1 MIHKAKTQGW
11 TPDACAPIL
20 EGNNGNG
27 LRRQIAAKACG
38 VRVMK
43 ITRLSVY
50 HVDLPLEHP
59 YWLSG
64 GRLKVDVL
72 DATLLKMETDSGIT
86 GWGEG
91 TPWGHTYVPA
101 HGPGIRAGI
110 ETMAPFILGQNP
122 RRILDVERAMDMA
135 LPGHLYAKSPIDMA
149 CWDIAGQAADVPIA
163 DLMGGGSR
171 TPRAIASSVGAKTV
185 EDTRT
190 VIDRYR
196 QRGYV
201 AHSVKI
207 GGDVARDIA
216 RIRDVESIRRE
227 GEIVLYDV
235 NRGWTRQQALRV
247 MSATQDLGVMFEQP
261 CETLDD
267 IAAISGRHAA
277 PVSVDESL
285 VTLQDATRIA
295 RDGLAEV
302 FGIKLN
308 RVGGLTKA
316 ARMRDIALAHGID
329 MFVMATG
336 GSVLADTEALHL
348 AATVPDANCHAV
360 WACQDM
366 ITAEIAGGRGPRN
379 TDGHLCLPEAPG
391 LGVHPDEAALGKP
404 VAIYK

>member
-1 MIHKAKTQGW
+1 
-11 TPDACAPIL
+11 
-20 EGNNGNG
+20 
-27 LRRQIAAKACG
+27 
-38 VRVMK
+38 MK
-43 ITRLSVY
+43 ITQITVY
-50 HVDLPLEHP
+50 RADLPLEHP

-64 GRLKVDVL
+64 GRLKFEVL
-72 DATLLKMETDSGIT
+72 DATLVKIDTDVGIT

-110 ETMAPFILGQNP
+110 ETMAAFVIGLDP
-122 RRILDVERAMDMA
+122 RRVMDVERAMDLA
-135 LPGHLYAKSPIDMA
+135 LPGHLYAKGPIDMA
-149 CWDIAGQAADVPIA
+149 CWDIAGQAAGLPIA

-171 TPRAIASSVGAKTV
+171 TPRPIASSVGAKTA
-185 EDTRT
+185 EETRA
-190 VIDRYR
+190 VIKRYR

-207 GGDVARDIA
+207 GGDVERDIA
-216 RIRDVESIRRE
+216 RIRDVESFRKP

-247 MSATQDLGVMFEQP
+247 MSACEDLNVTFEQP
-261 CETLDD
+261 GETLDD
-267 IAAISGRHAA
+267 IAAIRGRHAS

-285 VTLQDATRIA
+285 VTLQDAARIA

-316 ARMRDIALAHGID
+316 ARLRDIALAHGID

-348 AATVPDANCHAV
+348 AATIPDDNCHAV

-366 ITAEIAGGRGPRN
+366 LTVDIASGRGPRN
-379 TDGHLCLPEAPG
+379 TDGHLHLPEAPG
-391 LGVHPDEAALGKP
+391 LGVHPDEDALGDP
-404 VAIYK
+404 VAVYA

>member
-1 MIHKAKTQGW
+1 
-11 TPDACAPIL
+11 
-20 EGNNGNG
+20 
-27 LRRQIAAKACG
+27 
-38 VRVMK
+38 MK
-43 ITRLSVY
+43 ITRISVY
-50 HVDLPLEHP
+50 QVDLPLEHP

-64 GRLKVDVL
+64 GRLKFECL
-72 DATLLKMETDSGIT
+72 DATFVKIETDAGIT

-110 ETMAPFILGQNP
+110 ETMASFVLGLDP
-122 RRILDVERAMDMA
+122 RRVLDVERAMDLA

-149 CWDIAGQAADVPIA
+149 CWDIAGKAAGLPIA

-171 TPRAIASSVGAKTV
+171 TPRPIASSVGAKTV
-185 EDTRT
+185 EETRE
-190 VIDRYR
+190 VIQRYR
-196 QRGYV
+196 DRGYV

-207 GGDVARDIA
+207 GGDVERDVA
-216 RIRDVESIRRE
+216 RIRDVEAFRLP
-227 GEIVLYDV
+227 GEVVLYDV

-247 MSATQDLGVMFEQP
+247 MQVTEDLKVMFEQP
-261 CETLDD
+261 GETLDD
-267 IAAISGRHAA
+267 IAAIRPLHSA

-285 VTLQDATRIA
+285 VTLQDAARIA

-316 ARMRDIALAHGID
+316 ARMRDVALAHGID

-336 GSVLADTEALHL
+336 GSVLADTEALHM
-348 AATVPDANCHAV
+348 AATIPDINCHAV

-366 ITAEIAGGRGPRN
+366 LTLDIAGGRGPRN
-379 TDGHLCLPEAPG
+379 KAGHLHLPEEPG
-391 LGVHPDEAALGKP
+391 LGVEPNEDQLGHP
-404 VAIYK
+404 VAVYQ

>member
-1 MIHKAKTQGW
+1 
-11 TPDACAPIL
+11 
-20 EGNNGNG
+20 
-27 LRRQIAAKACG
+27 
-38 VRVMK
+38 MK
-43 ITRLSVY
+43 IKRITVF

-64 GRLKVDVL
+64 GRLKFEVL
-72 DATLLKMETDSGIT
+72 DATLVKIETDEGLT

-110 ETMAPFILGQNP
+110 ETMAPFVLGLDP
-122 RRILDVERAMDMA
+122 RRVLDVERAMDLA

-149 CWDIAGQAADVPIA
+149 CWDIAGQAAGLPIA

-171 TPRAIASSVGAKTV
+171 TPRPIASSVGAKTV
-185 EDTRT
+185 EETRE
-190 VIDRYR
+190 VMDRYR
-196 QRGYV
+196 TRGYV

-207 GGDVARDIA
+207 GGDVDRDIT
-216 RIRDVESIRRE
+216 RIRDVEATRPN
-227 GEIVLYDV
+227 GEIILYDV
-235 NRGWTRQQALRV
+235 NRGWTRSQALQV
-247 MSATQDLGVMFEQP
+247 MSACEDLNVTFEQP

-267 IAAISGRHAA
+267 IAAIAGKHAA

-285 VTLQDATRIA
+285 VTLQDAARIA

-348 AATVPDANCHAV
+348 AATIPDEHCRAV

-366 ITAEIAGGRGPRN
+366 LTVDIADGRGPRN
-379 TDGHLCLPEAPG
+379 IKGHLHLPEVPG
-391 LGVHPDEAALGKP
+391 LGVHPDEEALGAS
-404 VAIYK
+404 VACYS

>member
-1 MIHKAKTQGW
+1 
-11 TPDACAPIL
+11 
-20 EGNNGNG
+20 
-27 LRRQIAAKACG
+27 
-38 VRVMK
+38 MK
-43 ITRLSVY
+43 IICLTVY
-50 HVDLPLEHP
+50 QVDLPLEYP

-64 GRLKVDVL
+64 GRLKFEKL
-72 DATLLKMETDSGIT
+72 DATLVKLETDDGFV

-110 ETMAPFILGQNP
+110 ETMAPFIIGLDP
-122 RRILDVERAMDMA
+122 RRLLDVERAMDLA

-149 CWDIAGQAADVPIA
+149 CWDIAGQAANMSIA

-171 TPRAIASSVGAKTV
+171 TPRPIASSVGAKTV
-185 EDTRT
+185 EETRE
-190 VIDRYR
+190 VIERYR
-196 QRGYV
+196 QRGYI

-207 GGDVARDIA
+207 GGDVTRDIA
-216 RIRDVESIRRE
+216 RIRDVEAMRE
-227 GEIVLYDV
+227 EGDIILYDI
-235 NRGWTRQQALRV
+235 NRGWTRQQAMRV
-247 MSATQDLGVMFEQP
+247 MHAVEDLHVMVEQP

-267 IAAISGRHAA
+267 IAAISGTHAT

-285 VTLQDATRIA
+285 VTLQDAARIA

-316 ARMRDIALAHGID
+316 ARMRDVALAHGID

-348 AATVPDANCHAV
+348 AATIPDANCHAV

-366 ITAEIAGGRGPRN
+366 LTIDIAGGRGPRN
-379 TDGHLCLPEAPG
+379 VAGHLHLPEAPG
-391 LGVHPDEAALGKP
+391 LGVYPDENMLGEP
-404 VAIYK
+404 VAVYS

>member
-1 MIHKAKTQGW
+1 
-11 TPDACAPIL
+11 
-20 EGNNGNG
+20 
-27 LRRQIAAKACG
+27 
-38 VRVMK
+38 MK
-43 ITRLSVY
+43 ISRISVY

-64 GRLKVDVL
+64 GRLKFEVL
-72 DATLLKMETDSGIT
+72 DATFVKIETDEGLI

-110 ETMAPFILGQNP
+110 ETMARFVLGLDP
-122 RRILDVERAMDMA
+122 RRMLDVERVMDLS

-149 CWDIAGQAADVPIA
+149 CWDISGQAAGLPIA

-171 TPRAIASSVGAKTV
+171 TPRPIASSVGAKTV
-185 EDTRT
+185 EETHE
-190 VIDRYR
+190 VIERYR
-196 QRGYV
+196 KRGYI

-207 GGDVARDIA
+207 GGDVERDIA
-216 RIRDVESIRRE
+216 RIQDVESIRKR
-227 GEIVLYDV
+227 GEIILYDV

-247 MSATQDLGVMFEQP
+247 MQATEKLHVMFEQP

-267 IAAISGRHAA
+267 IAAIAPKHAA

-285 VTLQDATRIA
+285 VTLQDAARIA
-295 RDGLAEV
+295 RDGIAEV

-316 ARMRDIALAHGID
+316 ARLRDIALAHGID

-348 AATVPDANCHAV
+348 AATIPDANCQAV

-366 ITAEIAGGRGPRN
+366 ITTEIAGGRGPRN
-379 TDGHLCLPEAPG
+379 KNGHLHLPEEPG
-391 LGVHPDEAALGKP
+391 LGVHPDEDALGEP
-404 VAIYK
+404 HAIYQ

>member
-1 MIHKAKTQGW
+1 
-11 TPDACAPIL
+11 
-20 EGNNGNG
+20 
-27 LRRQIAAKACG
+27 
-38 VRVMK
+38 MK
-43 ITRLSVY
+43 ITKLTVY
-50 HVDLPLEHP
+50 HIDLPLEHP

-64 GRLKVDVL
+64 GRLKFEVL
-72 DATLLKMETDSGIT
+72 DATLVKMETDEGLV

-110 ETMAPFILGQNP
+110 ETMAQFVLGLDP
-122 RRILDVERAMDMA
+122 RLVLDVERAMDLA

-149 CWDIAGQAADVPIA
+149 CWDIAGQAASMPIA
-163 DLMGGGSR
+163 DMMGGGSR
-171 TPRAIASSVGAKTV
+171 TPRPIASSVGAKTV
-185 EDTRT
+185 EETRA
-190 VIDRYR
+190 VVERYR

-207 GGDVARDIA
+207 GGDVERDIA
-216 RIRDVESIRRE
+216 RITDMESIRRE

-247 MSATQDLGVMFEQP
+247 LSAVEHLNVMVEQP
-261 CETLDD
+261 VETLDD
-267 IAAISGRHAA
+267 IAAIAPLHAT
-277 PVSVDESL
+277 PISVDESL
-285 VTLQDATRIA
+285 VSLQDAARIA
-295 RDGLAEV
+295 RDGLATI

-316 ARMRDIALAHGID
+316 ARIRDIALAHGID

-348 AATVPDANCHAV
+348 AATIPDANCHAI

-366 ITAEIAGGRGPRN
+366 LTVDIAGGRGPRN
-379 TDGHLCLPEAPG
+379 KDGHLHLPETPG
-391 LGVHPDEAALGKP
+391 LGVHPDEDRLGTP
-404 VAIYK
+404 VAIYQ

>member
-1 MIHKAKTQGW
+1 
-11 TPDACAPIL
+11 
-20 EGNNGNG
+20 
-27 LRRQIAAKACG
+27 
-38 VRVMK
+38 MK
-43 ITRLSVY
+43 ITRITVF

-59 YWLSG
+59 YWLSA
-64 GRLKVDVL
+64 GRLKFEVL
-72 DATLLKMETDSGIT
+72 DATFIKVETDANIT
-86 GWGEG
+86 GWGEA

-101 HGPGIRAGI
+101 HGLGIRAGI
-110 ETMAPFILGQNP
+110 ETMSPFVLGLDP
-122 RRILDVERAMDMA
+122 RRVLEVERAMDLA

-149 CWDIAGQAADVPIA
+149 CWDIAGQAAGMPIA

-171 TPRAIASSVGAKTV
+171 TPRPIASSVGAKTV
-185 EDTRT
+185 AETRS
-190 VIDRYR
+190 IMERYR

-207 GGDVARDIA
+207 GGDVERDIA
-216 RIRDVESIRRE
+216 RIHDVESIRRA

-235 NRGWTRQQALRV
+235 NRGWTRSQALRV
-247 MSATQDLGVMFEQP
+247 MSATENLNVMFEQP
-261 CETLDD
+261 CESLDD
-267 IAAISGRHAA
+267 IAAIAPRHAA

-285 VTLQDATRIA
+285 VTLQDAARIA

-348 AATVPDANCHAV
+348 AATIPDVNCYAV

-366 ITAEIAGGRGPRN
+366 ITLDIAGGRGPRN
-379 TDGHLCLPEAPG
+379 EAGHLHLPEAPG
-391 LGVHPDEAALGKP
+391 LGVHPDEDRLGNP
-404 VAIYK
+404 TAIYS

>member
-1 MIHKAKTQGW
+1 
-11 TPDACAPIL
+11 
-20 EGNNGNG
+20 
-27 LRRQIAAKACG
+27 
-38 VRVMK
+38 MK
-43 ITRLSVY
+43 ITRIQVY
-50 HVDLPLEHP
+50 QVDLPLEHP

-64 GRLKVDVL
+64 GRLKFDVL
-72 DATLLKMETDSGIT
+72 DATLVRVETDTGLT

-110 ETMAPFILGQNP
+110 QTMAPFVIGLDP
-122 RRILDVERAMDMA
+122 RRVLEVERAMDQA
-135 LPGHLYAKSPIDMA
+135 LPGHHYAKSPIDMA
-149 CWDIAGQAADVPIA
+149 CWDIAGQAANLPIA

-171 TPRAIASSVGAKTV
+171 TPRPIASSVGAKTV
-185 EDTRT
+185 EETRT
-190 VIDRYR
+190 VIERYR

-216 RIRDVESIRRE
+216 RIRDVEAMRRD
-227 GEIVLYDV
+227 GEIILYDV
-235 NRGWTRQQALRV
+235 NRGWSRQQALRV
-247 MSATQDLGVMFEQP
+247 MSATQDLDVMFEQP

-267 IAAISGRHAA
+267 IAAICGKHAA

-295 RDGLAEV
+295 RDGIAEV

-316 ARMRDIALAHGID
+316 ARMRDVALAHGID

-348 AATVPDANCHAV
+348 AATIPDAHCHAV

-366 ITAEIAGGRGPRN
+366 ITVDIADGRGPRN
-379 TDGHLCLPEAPG
+379 VHGHLHLPEAPG
-391 LGVHPDEAALGKP
+391 LGVHPDEDALGPP
-404 VAIYK
+404 VAVYA

>member
-1 MIHKAKTQGW
+1 
-11 TPDACAPIL
+11 
-20 EGNNGNG
+20 
-27 LRRQIAAKACG
+27 
-38 VRVMK
+38 MK
-43 ITRLSVY
+43 ITRISVY
-50 HVDLPLEHP
+50 QVDLPLEHP

-64 GRLKVDVL
+64 GRLKFECL
-72 DATLLKMETDSGIT
+72 DATLIKIETDVGII

-110 ETMAPFILGQNP
+110 ETMASFVLGLDP
-122 RRILDVERAMDMA
+122 RRLLDIERAMDLA

-149 CWDIAGQAADVPIA
+149 CWDIAGKAAGLPIA

-171 TPRAIASSVGAKTV
+171 TPRPIASSVGAKTV
-185 EDTRT
+185 EETRE
-190 VIDRYR
+190 VIQRYR
-196 QRGYV
+196 DRGYV

-207 GGDVARDIA
+207 GGDVERDVARV
-216 RIRDVESIRRE
+216 RDVESIRLP

-247 MSATQDLGVMFEQP
+247 MQATEDLKVMFEQP
-261 CETLDD
+261 GETLDD
-267 IAAISGRHAA
+267 IAAIRPLHSA

-285 VTLQDATRIA
+285 VTLQDAARIA
-295 RDGLAEV
+295 RDGLAEI

-316 ARMRDIALAHGID
+316 ARMRDVALAHGID

-348 AATVPDANCHAV
+348 AATIPDINCHAV

-366 ITAEIAGGRGPRN
+366 LTVDIADGRGPRN
-379 TDGHLCLPEAPG
+379 KAGHLHLPEEPG
-391 LGVHPDEAALGKP
+391 LGVEPNEDQLGHP
-404 VAIYK
+404 VAVYQ

>member
-1 MIHKAKTQGW
+1 
-11 TPDACAPIL
+11 
-20 EGNNGNG
+20 
-27 LRRQIAAKACG
+27 
-38 VRVMK
+38 MK
-43 ITRLSVY
+43 ITKLSVY
-50 HVDLPLEHP
+50 QVDLPLEHP

-64 GRLKVDVL
+64 GRLKFECL
-72 DATLLKMETDSGIT
+72 DATLVKLETDEGLT

-110 ETMAPFILGQNP
+110 ETMARFVLGLDP
-122 RRILDVERAMDMA
+122 RKMLAVERAMDLA

-149 CWDIAGQAADVPIA
+149 CWDIAGQAAGVPIA

-171 TPRAIASSVGAKTV
+171 TARPIASSVGAKTI
-185 EDTRT
+185 EDTRD
-190 VIDRYR
+190 VIERYR
-196 QRGYV
+196 KRGYI

-207 GGDVARDIA
+207 GGDVERDIA
-216 RIRDVESIRRE
+216 RIRDVEALRAPEDI
-227 GEIVLYDV
+227 ILYDV
-235 NRGWTRQQALRV
+235 NRGWTRQQAVQV
-247 MSATQDLGVMFEQP
+247 MSAVAELNVKIEQP

-267 IAAISGRHAA
+267 IAAISGKHAT

-285 VTLQDATRIA
+285 VTLQDAARIA
-295 RDGLAEV
+295 RGGLAEI

-348 AATVPDANCHAV
+348 AATIPDENCYAV

-366 ITAEIAGGRGPRN
+366 ITKDIAGGRGPRN
-379 TDGHLCLPEAPG
+379 LNGHLHLSDAPG
-391 LGVHPDEAALGKP
+391 LGVHPDEDALGEP
-404 VAIYK
+404 VAEYS

>member
-1 MIHKAKTQGW
+1 
-11 TPDACAPIL
+11 
-20 EGNNGNG
+20 
-27 LRRQIAAKACG
+27 
-38 VRVMK
+38 MK
-43 ITRLSVY
+43 ITRISVY
-50 HVDLPLEHP
+50 QVDLPLEHP

-64 GRLKVDVL
+64 GRLKFECL
-72 DATLLKMETDSGIT
+72 DATFVKVETDAGIT

-110 ETMAPFILGQNP
+110 ETMASFVLGLDP
-122 RRILDVERAMDMA
+122 RRVLDVERAMDLA

-149 CWDIAGQAADVPIA
+149 CWDIAGKAAGLPIA

-171 TPRAIASSVGAKTV
+171 TPRPIASSVGAKTV
-185 EDTRT
+185 EETRE
-190 VIDRYR
+190 VIERYR
-196 QRGYV
+196 DRGYV

-207 GGDVARDIA
+207 GGDVERDVARV
-216 RIRDVESIRRE
+216 RDVESIRLP

-235 NRGWTRQQALRV
+235 NRGWTGQQALRV
-247 MSATQDLGVMFEQP
+247 MQATEDLKVMFEQP
-261 CETLDD
+261 GETLDD
-267 IAAISGRHAA
+267 IAAIRPLHSA

-285 VTLQDATRIA
+285 VTLQDAARIA
-295 RDGLAEV
+295 RDGLAEI

-316 ARMRDIALAHGID
+316 ARMRDVALAHGID

-348 AATVPDANCHAV
+348 AATIPDINCHAV

-366 ITAEIAGGRGPRN
+366 LTVDIANGRGPRN
-379 TDGHLCLPEAPG
+379 KAGHLHLPEEPG
-391 LGVHPDEAALGKP
+391 LGVEPNEDQLGHP
-404 VAIYK
+404 VVVYQ

>member
-1 MIHKAKTQGW
+1 
-11 TPDACAPIL
+11 
-20 EGNNGNG
+20 
-27 LRRQIAAKACG
+27 
-38 VRVMK
+38 MK
-43 ITRLSVY
+43 ITRITVY
-50 HVDLPLEHP
+50 QVDLPLEHP

-64 GRLKVDVL
+64 GRLKFEVL
-72 DATLLKMETDSGIT
+72 DATLVRIETDEGIT

-110 ETMAPFILGQNP
+110 ETMAPFVLGLDP
-122 RRILDVERAMDMA
+122 RRVLEVERAMDLA

-149 CWDIAGQAADVPIA
+149 CWDIAGQAAGVPIA

-171 TPRAIASSVGAKTV
+171 RPQPIASSVGAKTV
-185 EDTRT
+185 DETRA
-190 VIDRYR
+190 VMNRYR

-216 RIRDVESIRRE
+216 RIRDVEETRPP
-227 GEIVLYDV
+227 GEIILYDV
-235 NRGWTRQQALRV
+235 NRGWTRQEALRV
-247 MSATQDLGVMFEQP
+247 MRATEDLGVMFEQP

-267 IAAISGRHAA
+267 IAALRPLHAA

-285 VTLQDATRIA
+285 VTLQDAARIA
-295 RDGLAEV
+295 RDGLAEI

-329 MFVMATG
+329 IFIMATG

-348 AATVPDANCHAV
+348 AATVPDQNMKAV

-379 TDGHLCLPEAPG
+379 RDGHLHLPEAPG
-391 LGVHPDEAALGKP
+391 LGVHPDEAALGAP
-404 VAIYK
+404 LAVYEVS

>member
-1 MIHKAKTQGW
+1 
-11 TPDACAPIL
+11 
-20 EGNNGNG
+20 
-27 LRRQIAAKACG
+27 
-38 VRVMK
+38 MK
-43 ITRLSVY
+43 ITRISVFQA
-50 HVDLPLEHP
+50 DLPLEYP

-64 GRLKVDVL
+64 GRLKFETL
-72 DATLLKMETDSGIT
+72 DATLVRIDTDVGLV

-110 ETMAPFILGQNP
+110 QTMAPFVLGLDP
-122 RRILDVERAMDMA
+122 RCVLTVERAMDLA

-149 CWDIAGQAADVPIA
+149 CWDIAGQAAGMPIA

-171 TPRAIASSVGAKTV
+171 TPRPIASSVGAKTV
-185 EDTRT
+185 EETRA

-196 QRGYV
+196 ARGYI

-216 RIRDVESIRRE
+216 RIRDVEALRAPGDI
-227 GEIVLYDV
+227 ILYDV
-235 NRGWTRQQALRV
+235 NRGWTRQQAMRV
-247 MSATQDLGVMFEQP
+247 LTAVEDLNVMVEQP

-267 IAAISGRHAA
+267 IAAIAPRHAT

-316 ARMRDIALAHGID
+316 GRMRDVALAHGID

-336 GSVLADTEALHL
+336 GTVLADTEALHL
-348 AATVPDANCHAV
+348 AATIPDANCHAV

-366 ITAEIAGGRGPRN
+366 ITVDIAGGRGPRN
-379 TDGHLCLPEAPG
+379 QDGHLTLPEEPG
-391 LGVHPDEAALGKP
+391 LGVHPDLEILGDP
-404 VAIYK
+404 VAVYSG

>member
-1 MIHKAKTQGW
+1 
-11 TPDACAPIL
+11 
-20 EGNNGNG
+20 
-27 LRRQIAAKACG
+27 
-38 VRVMK
+38 MK
-43 ITRLSVY
+43 IKSITVY
-50 HVDLPLEHP
+50 QVDLPLEHP

-64 GRLKVDVL
+64 GRLKFETL
-72 DATLLKMETDSGIT
+72 DATIVKIETDAGLV

-110 ETMAPFILGQNP
+110 QTMAPFILGLDP
-122 RRILDVERAMDMA
+122 RKLLVVERAMDTA

-149 CWDIAGQAADVPIA
+149 CWDIAGQAAGLPIA

-171 TPRAIASSVGAKTV
+171 TPRPIASSVGAKTI
-185 EDTRT
+185 EETRT
-190 VIDRYR
+190 VIERYR
-196 QRGYV
+196 SRGYV

-207 GGDVARDIA
+207 GSNAERDIA
-216 RIRDVESIRRE
+216 RVRDVESIRKP
-227 GEIVLYDV
+227 GETVLYDV

-247 MSATQDLGVMFEQP
+247 MSACEDLNVIFEQP

-267 IAAISGRHAA
+267 IAAISGRHAS

-285 VTLQDATRIA
+285 VTLQDAARIA

-348 AATVPDANCHAV
+348 AATIPDENCHAV

-366 ITAEIAGGRGPRN
+366 ITVDIAGGRGPRN
-379 TDGHLCLPEAPG
+379 IDGHLYLPEVPG
-391 LGVHPDEAALGKP
+391 LGVYPDEDALGAA
-404 VAIYK
+404 VAEYRV

>member
-1 MIHKAKTQGW
+1 
-11 TPDACAPIL
+11 
-20 EGNNGNG
+20 
-27 LRRQIAAKACG
+27 
-38 VRVMK
+38 MK
-43 ITRLSVY
+43 ITRITVY
-50 HVDLPLEHP
+50 QTDLPLEHP
-59 YWLSG
+59 YWLSA
-64 GRLKVDVL
+64 GRLKFECL
-72 DATLLKMETDSGIT
+72 DATFVKVETDAGLT

-110 ETMAPFILGQNP
+110 ETMASFVLGLDP
-122 RRILDVERAMDMA
+122 RRVLDVERAMDLA

-149 CWDIAGQAADVPIA
+149 CWDIAGKAAGVPIA

-171 TPRAIASSVGAKTV
+171 TPRPIASSVGAKTI
-185 EDTRT
+185 EETRE
-190 VIDRYR
+190 VIERYR
-196 QRGYV
+196 DRGYV

-207 GGDVARDIA
+207 GGDVERDVA
-216 RIRDVESIRRE
+216 RIRDVESIRLP

-247 MSATQDLGVMFEQP
+247 MQATEDLQVMFEQP
-261 CETLDD
+261 GETLDD
-267 IAAISGRHAA
+267 IAAIRPLHSA

-285 VTLQDATRIA
+285 VTLQDAARIA

-316 ARMRDIALAHGID
+316 ARMRDVALAHGID

-348 AATVPDANCHAV
+348 AATIPDINCHAV

-366 ITAEIAGGRGPRN
+366 LTVDIANGRGPRN
-379 TDGHLCLPEAPG
+379 TDGHLHLPEGPG
-391 LGVHPDEAALGKP
+391 LGVEPDDDRLGDP
-404 VAIYK
+404 VAVYV